1 MTFEWAYNLQDGCVR
16 YQHDPR
22 IGLFY
27 GILSDEVGQFVL
39 YTNFLSRQNSRKEND
54 ENRVANLV
62 AKFCKV

>member
-16 YQHDPR
+16 YQHDPT

-27 GILSDEVGQFVL
+27 GILSGEVGQFVL